1 MDDEYAAAHEGQV
14 LEDEIPSAEGKILR
28 GNTAVEIADIDSKD
42 GKSLKVMLTDGS
54 TADVAE
60 LSFPDAGEQEL
71 WRVIG
76 EYAESAEA
84 ARMLLKE
91 FRAGNLDAYKF
102 ARGAEEGFLYGMANI
117 SPGEMATRGSYVNLL
132 DPMQRNMAYRQG
144 QIAGERKARQRQEK
158 IQAGKQKSS
167 NKKGQLH
174 FEGDRNSL
182 TKRQKVSLQACEV
195 IAKALGIQ
203 VYVFE
208 SERVNGKRVGDNGW
222 YDPKDGSIHIDLHAG
237 ENAEGVMVF
246 TLAHELG
253 HFIKDWSPVKFR
265 TLSKFLAEQYAKKGE
280 SVDLLVRRQ
289 QQKAEADGRKLGYEE
304 AHEEWVCDS
313 LETMLTDGTVLEKLS
328 MLQAKDAGLV
338 EKIKSFLDQFVKK
351 LKAAYEGI
359 RPQTV
364 EGQIVSEMVDAAQEL
379 QELFADALIDAGE
392 NFKTAEKNTTGEGG
406 VRYSAK
412 DANVRYDKP
421 ITQKDVLT
429 LREIGKKSINAFTS
443 EDIEKAQKWA
453 YKFYKEMGT
462 KSPFFRAWFGD
473 WRAYDNSPV
482 GIVKIPKTAGK
493 TQRSLVGIVCK
504 DTANMDGENG
514 WKIRISGHG
523 ERNTRAHSGKGKL
536 SVAGLNN
543 VIGLIENAVFLD
555 TEVHEHHAN
564 NATEDYIAFDHKLYS
579 LGKDEL
585 GNIALYK
592 ITVEE
597 IYQSKSKPDDRRFHN
612 LRYITEIEKVVE
624 NINGSSETHKEN
636 QPYTAKDVSTTKY
649 SIRDLYGFVKEY
661 DPEFQ
666 PKPVNPIFLN
676 VDGTPKVVYHGSADM
691 FDTFSYG
698 HIGSASGVSFLGNG
712 FYFTDKKKLAKNYG
726 ENVYE
731 CYLQMKKPYYAKEA
745 DAYRLNAKTLEKQG
759 YDGVILNAPTGTIYM
774 VFNNTQIKSA
784 TDNIGTFDGENSNI
798 RYSSRS
804 GSVSDRA
811 MLVDLFEQM
820 VTDSNEYKA
829 LQNYKKNMDRMMALE
844 EKIERLGE
852 EIRRVSFA
860 EGPRDMEYLNNLKWQ
875 RKQAVAELDKY
886 DNILLGLEKSGVL
899 RAMIERNRKV
909 ITQKS
914 RDEAWEYYRQKNE
927 TREAEIRQYYRES
940 RRQAVE
946 RHDKAQVR
954 QQIRKDVQRLDS
966 LLNKGTKE
974 KNVKLVTFLSKE

>member
-1 MDDEYAAAHEGQV
+1 MAGVNGENLDTPAQSLRELAQQKVDEEYAAAHEGQV

-28 GNTAVEIADIDSKD
+28 GNTTVEIADIDSKD
-42 GKSLKVMLTDGS
+42 GKSLKVKLTDGS

-84 ARMLLKE
+84 ARLLLKE

-117 SPGEMATRGSYVNLL
+117 SPGEMETRGSYVNLL

-167 NKKGQLH
+167 NKKGQLY

-289 QQKAEADGRKLGYEE
+289 QQKAEADGRKLSYEE

-313 LETMLTDGTVLEKLS
+313 LETMLTDGTIMEKLS

-406 VRYSAK
+406 VRFCSRGEAPIDFNPK
-412 DANVRYDKP
+412 GLSLEEQLKEILDTAQSFDGRY
-421 ITQKDVLT
+421 LY
-429 LREIGKKSINAFTS
+429 IGKFTANFINLMKEYVDIKEYPIVMNYRDAYLSMESKENGRYQGAGINYHNIGIEGMVDAINAFDDPEAVMLSKKEGKIELAIKGADRKGRPLLAIVEINTS
-443 EDIEKAQKWA
+443 AQNA
-453 YKFYKEMGT
+453 RKF
-462 KSPFFRAWFGD
+462 
-473 WRAYDNSPV
+473 
-482 GIVKIPKTAGK
+482 I
-493 TQRSLVGIVCK
+493 
-504 DTANMDGENG
+504 
-514 WKIRISGHG
+514 
-523 ERNTRAHSGKGKL
+523 RAHVTTSIYGKRNIDKY
-536 SVAGLNN
+536 
-543 VIGLIENAVFLD
+543 IE
-555 TEVHEHHAN
+555 
-564 NATEDYIAFDHKLYS
+564 
-579 LGKDEL
+579 
-585 GNIALYK
+585 
-592 ITVEE
+592 
-597 IYQSKSKPDDRRFHN
+597 
-612 LRYITEIEKVVE
+612 
-624 NINGSSETHKEN
+624 
-636 QPYTAKDVSTTKY
+636 TAKNADRLIYKKQEESAQGITQVQYEGDINANSSKT
-649 SIRDLYGFVKEY
+649 SIRNSEENVKEK
-661 DPEFQ
+661 DS
-666 PKPVNPIFLN
+666 
-676 VDGTPKVVYHGSADM
+676 T
-691 FDTFSYG
+691 
-698 HIGSASGVSFLGNG
+698 
-712 FYFTDKKKLAKNYG
+712 
-726 ENVYE
+726 
-731 CYLQMKKPYYAKEA
+731 
-745 DAYRLNAKTLEKQG
+745 EKR
-759 YDGVILNAPTGTIYM
+759 T
-774 VFNNTQIKSA
+774 
-784 TDNIGTFDGENSNI
+784 
-798 RYSSRS
+798 SSRS
-804 GSVSDRA
+804 GNVSDRA

-829 LQNYKKNMDRMMALE
+829 LQNYKKNMDRMLSLE

-852 EIRRVSFA
+852 EIRRISFA
-860 EGPRDMEYLNNLKWQ
+860 EGPRDVEYLNNLKWQ

-914 RDEAWEYYRQKNE
+914 YDEARTYYRQKNE

-974 KNVKLVTFLSKE
+974 KNVKLELQEFAGAALRTAKGAFLKNYNEYDMVRNGVNATMSREQKTVFNRCRELLNELDQIREQRDMEPGPNSIHEKWDPEAELRRDDREEALKKELAKNMAILRDAGIFRVENELLEDSIADQLMDECCPLRLDAAEHLFSPKAKMQTSPFRRTN